1 MSNLDETLLLNTAL
15 TYCSIGHIPFE
26 ENITIRTFGYGIDA
40 LNIIGRENYQ
50 KFETVIDKLL
60 VGDTAKK
67 ITTKNLREIV
77 IEKIKEKL
85 QKKET
90 FSSEDGRALR
100 KELKDIKT
108 STFRVFRDLFGTTIN
123 NPEAPIAFGEFT
135 FYSWK
140 HHKGVL
146 EKLLNS
152 AQNTELWLNG
162 PHNILVEHS
171 VVAGNQDKALELAD
185 ISFARLESILRFM
198 IGIRNSNFEIGVN
211 TYTGLKSRKYYV
223 ASDNGLS
230 MGQRA
235 VGGFQLLPLEDN
247 YFSNPAENFKRLIHI
262 NPNSSNSLDRKILKG
277 AEWIAQALT
286 EPNPASA
293 LIKAATTL
301 EVLFSANERGIITP
315 SIMAQI
321 SESCA
326 HILGDSIDSCLEVER
341 KVKALYGIRS
351 AVVHSGKED
360 VNAEDIDTM
369 IHYARQ
375 VILNLLAYKEYE
387 DLKTIEKLQDL
398 LRRKKYS
405 YAAPLNSE

>member
-1 MSNLDETLLLNTAL
+1 MSNPDEASLLNTAL
-15 TYCSIGHIPFE
+15 SYCSIGHIPFE
-26 ENITIRTFGYGIDA
+26 EKITRRTFGYGIDA
-40 LNIIGRENYQ
+40 LNIIGSENAQ

-60 VGDTAKK
+60 MGDIAKK
-67 ITTKNLREIV
+67 ITTKDLTQIV
-77 IEKIKEKL
+77 IGKIKEKL
-85 QKKET
+85 LKNEK
-90 FSSEDGRALR
+90 FSTADGRAFR
-100 KELKDIKT
+100 QELKDIKT
-108 STFRVFRDLFGTTIN
+108 STFRVYRDLFGATIN
-123 NPEAPIAFGEFT
+123 NPKAPITFGDFT
-135 FYSWK
+135 FYSWSY
-140 HHKGVL
+140 HKGII

-152 AQNTELWLNG
+152 TGDSEFLLDG

-171 VVAGNQDKALELAD
+171 VVAGNQEKALELAD

-198 IGIRNSNFEIGVN
+198 IGTRHANFEIGIN
-211 TYTGLKSRKYYV
+211 SYSGLKSRKHYV
-223 ASDNGLS
+223 IGENGLS
-230 MGQRA
+230 MGVKT
-235 VGGFQLLPLEDN
+235 VGRFEQLPLDN
-247 YFSNPAENFKRLIHI
+247 DYFSNPADNFKRLINI
-262 NPNSSNSLDRKILKG
+262 SPSSSNSLDRKILKG

-360 VNAEDIDTM
+360 VDAEDIDTM

-375 VILNLLAYKEYE
+375 VILNLLTYKEYE
-387 DLKTIEKLQDL
+387 DLKNIEKLQDL

-405 YAAPLNSE
+405 YVESLSSE